1 MPRVIKQLVLGH
13 SCGSKQSLNGLGGRS
28 GPALDHH
35 TYPPPPLWT
44 VWRPQHQL
52 HNTQPCAGVTGTCLS
67 ELDSF
72 QGYWENYLSTVKLT
86 NVSLHGTN
94 SAELLLSGPIA
105 TLFCP
110 SWPWLQTQPLLVPSA
125 RGDALPSPGGTG
137 TAA

>member
-1 MPRVIKQLVLGH
+1 M
-13 SCGSKQSLNGLGGRS
+13 
-28 GPALDHH
+28 ALLS
-35 TYPPPPLWT
+35 TTTRTPPPPLWT

-94 SAELLLSGPIA
+94 SAEVTAVGAHRHSILSLLALAPNPAAAGTICTGRCSSK
-105 TLFCP
+105 
-110 SWPWLQTQPLLVPSA
+110 SWRDRNSSLTGRKGNAEAQVSRRWLNPKSF
-125 RGDALPSPGGTG
+125 
-137 TAA
+137 